1 MERTERCHAI
11 RDRIVIEI
19 RDFGL
24 SERLQMDVNFNL
36 SLEGAEPVHGVY
48 PT

>member
-24 SERLQMDVNFNL
+24 SERLQMDVNL